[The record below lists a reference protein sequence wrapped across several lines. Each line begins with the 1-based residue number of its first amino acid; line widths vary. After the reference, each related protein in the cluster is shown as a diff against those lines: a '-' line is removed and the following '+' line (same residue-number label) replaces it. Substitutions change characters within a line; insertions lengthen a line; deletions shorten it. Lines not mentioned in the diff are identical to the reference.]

1 VRDKHL
7 AGTPDGFECF
17 QNGFVPTAD
26 GIDRGDIRPVLQ
38 NINGLVP
45 NCGVN
50 AVGIG
55 RFDQFA
61 AGRELPE
68 RRPEADFALFFATK
82 SAAAEG
88 QQHGPGAAAHRA
100 AVRYG
105 VQGLDQFGRPRL
117 FPEIEPRSDERGR
130 SGVCM
135 TMSMM
140 KVRPFTRSWL
150 RCRSRSVIAC
160 ATVAAVLART
170 PDRLLSTRST
180 VASLKPDCR
189 AISRIG

>member
-1 VRDKHL
+1 MMQYCGDFPLPDQLQVVPGQVVRDKHL

-117 FPEIEPRSDERGR
+117 FPEIEPRSDERGPQHR
-130 SGVCM
+130 QRQLQGGFDGCGEP
-135 TMSMM
+135 
-140 KVRPFTRSWL
+140 VR
-150 RCRSRSVIAC
+150 
-160 ATVAAVLART
+160 
-170 PDRLLSTRST
+170 RLHDDVNDEGS
-180 VASLKPDCR
+180 
-189 AISRIG
+189 AIHP